1 MALAVL
7 SDTQARAVEY
17 VIKKSK
23 VDSERRYPELK
34 SKVERLGYSEK
45 DLERYCV
52 GMDNGICCV
61 VCSMVWV
68 LTSSIAVH
76 GVCGEKCSNVSSRA
90 SCSVEQLPL
99 HVYST
104 HSSIESSFKVGK
116 TCV

>member
-45 DLERYCV
+45 DLER
-52 GMDNGICCV
+52 
-61 VCSMVWV
+61 
-68 LTSSIAVH
+68 
-76 GVCGEKCSNVSSRA
+76 
-90 SCSVEQLPL
+90 
-99 HVYST
+99 
-104 HSSIESSFKVGK
+104 
-116 TCV
+116 